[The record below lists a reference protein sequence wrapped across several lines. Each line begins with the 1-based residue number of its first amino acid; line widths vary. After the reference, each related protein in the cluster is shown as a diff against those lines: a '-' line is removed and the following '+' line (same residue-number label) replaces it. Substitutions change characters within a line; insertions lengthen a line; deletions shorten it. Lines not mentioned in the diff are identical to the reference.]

1 MTARSPCSAR
11 APRYWLAW
19 LFAGL
24 LRVVSLLPL
33 PVLALAGAALGAL
46 GYVFAHRM
54 RRVASINIGLC
65 FPELDARTQR
75 RYVRRHFL
83 WLGVSLASVGVGWW
97 GSARRL
103 RRLVRITD
111 RHYYDAAQGAHRNII
126 LLAPHFLALDVG
138 GIRLSIEQP
147 VVSMYRAAKN
157 PVTDC
162 LLRRRARFGAT
173 LIERSAHLK
182 SLIRLLRS
190 GMPFYYLP
198 DQDPGGGDTAF
209 APFFGVPTATVTA
222 LSRMARLADA
232 SVLPCVTR
240 IRPWGR
246 GYDLQFY
253 PPLAPYPSDDPV
265 ADATRMNATVE
276 TAVRASP
283 TQYLWVYKRFKTR
296 PSAGERSF
304 YD

>member
-1 MTARSPCSAR
+1 MADSPCRVR

-19 LFAGL
+19 LFAAL

-33 PVLALAGAALGAL
+33 PILALVGAGLGAA
-46 GYVFAHRM
+46 GYLFAHRL
-54 RRVASINIGLC
+54 RRVARVNIGLC
-65 FPELDARTQR
+65 FPELDARAQR
-75 RYVRRHFL
+75 RYVRRHFI

-97 GSARRL
+97 GSERRL
-103 RRLVRITD
+103 HRLVRITD
-111 RHYYDAAQGAHRNII
+111 RHYYDAAAAAQKNVI

-138 GIRLSIEQP
+138 GIRLSIERP

-198 DQDPGGGDTAF
+198 DQDPGGGDTVF

-232 SVLPCVTR
+232 EVIPCVTR

-246 GYDLQFY
+246 GYDLRFY
-253 PPLAPYPSDDPV
+253 PPLAPYPSDDAI
-265 ADATRMNATVE
+265 ADATRMNAMIEVAIRE
-276 TAVRASP
+276 SP

-296 PSAGERSF
+296 PSEAERSF
-304 YD
+304 YG